1 MAINYTD
8 FQNVALAISAYA
20 QEDWVAAKRIN
31 STGIVATSTEIDT
44 TGEGFT
50 GQLRWFKPFSAT
62 VNLAS
67 LSSATAGNYS
77 TLSTDIAN
85 YIKSART
92 MGMNQIN
99 LQKVIS
105 QQDGLAF
112 FAAHL
117 AKARAQDE
125 HSAVLSVLK
134 GVAAKE
140 ASLGAGIVDFST
152 VPDGSTGMFIDI
164 NAAGAFGTVGTGTGR
179 KLVDASAA
187 GAARGERLFRA
198 MGMAWKDYEPE
209 YAYLITSPE
218 LMADFRAANLVD
230 QTRVTDGNLE
240 FQTLFDGKF
249 RLILTSDSQG
259 NLAGSANVNDL
270 SVKTTFL
277 VKPGSIAFKEMEV
290 PVPTEINRNAEAYAG
305 GGSTNVWYRYGFVA
319 HPMGYDWVGSTTA
332 FASNAA
338 LATAASWGR
347 KMDPLNLGI
356 LPIFHA

>member
-1 MAINYTD
+1 MPVNYTD

-31 STGIVATSTEIDT
+31 STGIVSSSTEIDT
-44 TGEGFT
+44 TAEGFT
-50 GQLRWFKPFSAT
+50 GQLRWYKPFSAT

-67 LSSATAGNYS
+67 LSSSAAGNYS
-77 TLSTDIAN
+77 SLATDIAN

-92 MGMNQIN
+92 IGMNQIN

-112 FAAHL
+112 FAANL
-117 AKARAQDE
+117 AKSRAQDE
-125 HSAVLSVLK
+125 HAAVLSVLK

-140 ASLGAGIVDFST
+140 AAVGAGIVDFTT
-152 VPDGSTGMFIDI
+152 VPDGSTGAFIDI
-164 NAAGAFGTVGTGTGR
+164 NAAGAFGSVGTGTGR
-179 KLVDASAA
+179 KLVDASQA
-187 GAARGERLFRA
+187 GAMRGERLFRA

-230 QTRVTDGNLE
+230 QTRVTDGNLQ

-259 NLAGSANVNDL
+259 NNAASANVQDL
-270 SVKTTFL
+270 STKTSFL
-277 VKPGSIAFKEMEV
+277 VKPNSIAFKEIDL
-290 PVPTEINRNAEAYAG
+290 PVSTEINRNAEAYAG
-305 GGSTNVWYRYGFVA
+305 GGSTNVWYRYGFVV
-319 HPMGYDWVGSTTA
+319 HPTGYDWVGTTTA

-338 LATAASWGR
+338 LATAGSWAR
-347 KMDPLNLGI
+347 KLDPLNLGI
-356 LPIFHA
+356 LPIFHS